1 MKDVISVDTTGGVSS
16 FQELK
21 EKLAAIE
28 HERWADWQKWCHKI
42 LRANIKHDIEP
53 TLARWEKQIA
63 TPYSKLTRGE
73 QLSDLE
79 QVDRYWPLLLQSIH
93 SLLISKL
100 PEKSEVKYKKW
111 IDGKIVDK
119 KSPVVCPRCLW
130 LSKSYRHCENC
141 GKHINTKEVE

>member
-1 MKDVISVDTTGGVSS
+1 MTAPQEPEIN
-16 FQELK
+16 ELK

-63 TPYSKLTRGE
+63 TPYSQLTREE

-79 QVDRYWPLLLQSIH
+79 QVDRYFPLILAWADKRVLAE
-93 SLLISKL
+93 LEKELRKL
-100 PEKSEVKYKKW
+100 KTTADIE
-111 IDGKIVDK
+111 
-119 KSPVVCPRCLW
+119 
-130 LSKSYRHCENC
+130 YRLNELRT
-141 GKHINTKEVE
+141 KHG